1 MTLPASSLSD
11 GIRVAV
17 GCYGT
22 DGAVCPSGSASY
34 ARIHSATFT
43 LADDVPPTVSDHS
56 GSLTTGDVMRG
67 TQSIVFGATDAGG
80 GVYRAIVSVDG
91 QVIGAPVL
99 DSSGG
104 TCVDAFTGLGDSDP
118 YQFES
123 RTPCPATVSGAQLPL
138 DTTRFADGDHRVA
151 VVVEDAAGN
160 RTPVYGPATM
170 TIRNAST
177 PGGSTTPPDGGGLPT
192 SPAGTA
198 VGTGTPNGLNAT
210 PNAQLNVLSVART
223 VRVRYGRATTLRGRL
238 TTPAGTGIAGAAIDV
253 TARTSLPGA
262 AWRTAGSVRTDA
274 SGSFSYR
281 IPVGASRT
289 VRFAYRVATGDAQ
302 PVESDDVV
310 VRVTSRVDLRLS
322 NTRLRNGQT
331 LRY

>member
-43 LADDVPPTVSDHS
+43 LADEIAPTVSEPS
-56 GSLTTGDVMRG
+56 GSLTTSDVKSG
-67 TQSIVFGATDAGG
+67 TESIVFGATDAGG

-170 TIRNAST
+170 TIRNAPT
-177 PGGSTTPPDGGGLPT
+177 PGGSTTPPSSGGATT
-192 SPAGTA
+192 SQTGTT
-198 VGTGTPNGLNAT
+198 VGAGTPNGLNAT
-210 PNAQLNVLSVART
+210 PNAQLDMLSVART
-223 VRVRYGRATTLRGRL
+223 VRLRYGRAKTLRGRL

-253 TARTSLPGA
+253 TARTSLPGT
-262 AWRTAGSVRTDA
+262 AWRAAGSRRPLA
-274 SGSFSYR
+274 RGSPARRS
-281 IPVGASRT
+281 T
-289 VRFAYRVATGDAQ
+289 
-302 PVESDDVV
+302 
-310 VRVTSRVDLRLS
+310 
-322 NTRLRNGQT
+322 
-331 LRY
+331 